1 MSAQQTRQ
9 QRAADLLEVAHQEHE
24 GVFLTGP
31 EQVSVLTDRL
41 PETAFDGSGF
51 ILASF
56 GNCRCASDAKAI
68 RQFDVHARVPNGT
81 DQIALG
87 HETIQL
93 VLKAPEGSG
102 FSPGDLILIT
112 PGHSSE
118 PIDPASFAPDRDGV
132 LAALGYSY
140 RHLGGLRAFN
150 AVPGGAPGFVRSQ
163 GFGNLFNHVGEHPSA
178 SLATLAHAEPFAC
191 NFGTN
196 KHIYTFDENGAFR
209 YGVPPR
215 SILAYLSGTARMA
228 MINLTIV
235 ASVPDE
241 DLPKVVYVTG
251 SPAKLAD
258 MEEYALIRDL
268 RARGSQIVLIDR
280 SDPEIIAKLQEFGK
294 PEVIWTNYAST
305 ATYEQAC
312 AIIADGGNLNNYAGA
327 SDPDL
332 VLTMPIAAAPS
343 FESPTAEAAA
353 QIDAMHHNLGPN
365 DPKRHRGLAHE
376 PHVALLGFEGQPERL
391 AVYLDALPGGTP
403 VKAPDANLA
412 AHDLH
417 TLAHDD
423 LLTDVFIAGSGDD
436 ATATYR
442 EVELRLARSAAVN
455 FVDGDLVAPIR
466 SRHSHYVSRHQ
477 ICGSNVPWHMTNTSE
492 PHSDDM
498 VQQAE
503 NPVDFDWMMKG
514 VCGLRHVP
522 VMMDEVERSQ
532 PFGSFFALA
541 ELPDLPYVEITA
553 DAFDKAASEADGPV
567 QAALAAGAEVLR
579 QNGEVWSREVERA
592 LYAGYGVP
600 YPLDLS

>member
-1 MSAQQTRQ
+1 MSASQTRQ
-9 QRAADLLEVAHQEHE
+9 QRATDLLEVAQQEHE

-41 PETAFDGSGF
+41 PEAAFDGSGF
-51 ILASF
+51 VLASF

-118 PIDPASFAPDRDGV
+118 PIDPASFAPKRDGV

-150 AVPGGAPGFVRSQ
+150 AVPGDAPGFVRSQ
-163 GFGNLFNHVGEHPSA
+163 GFGNLFNHVGDHPAA

-196 KHIYTFDENGAFR
+196 KHIYTFDENGEFR

-215 SILAYLSGTARMA
+215 SVLAYLSGTARMA

-235 ASVPDE
+235 ASVPDDE
-241 DLPKVVYVTG
+241 LPTVVYVTG
-251 SPAKLAD
+251 SPAKLAN

-268 RARGSQIVLIDR
+268 RARGTQVVLIDR
-280 SDPEIIAKLQEFGK
+280 SDPEIVTKLQEFGK
-294 PEVIWTNYAST
+294 PDVIWTNYAST

-312 AIIADGGNLNNYAGA
+312 SIIADGGNLNNYAGA

-332 VLTMPIAAAPS
+332 ILSMPIAAALS

-353 QIDAMHHNLGPN
+353 QVEAMHHNLGPN
-365 DPKRHRGLAHE
+365 DPQRHSGLAKE
-376 PHVALLGFEGQPERL
+376 PRVALLGFAGQDERL
-391 AVYLDALPGGTP
+391 AAYLDALPSGTT
-403 VKAPDANLA
+403 VEAPGVNL
-412 AHDLH
+412 DGRDFQ
-417 TLAHDD
+417 TLGEDD

-436 ATATYR
+436 AIATYR

-477 ICGSNVPWHMTNTSE
+477 ICGSNVPWYMTNTSE

-503 NPVDFDWMMKG
+503 TPVDFDWMMKG

-522 VMMDEVERSQ
+522 AMMDEVESKQ

-541 ELPDLPYVEITA
+541 ELPDLPYVEISV
-553 DAFDKAASEADGPV
+553 DAFEEAAAQADGPV
-567 QAALAAGAEVLR
+567 RVALSAGAEVLR
-579 QNGEVWSREVERA
+579 QNGGVWSREVERA
-592 LYAGYGVP
+592 LYAGHEIP

>member
-1 MSAQQTRQ
+1 MSAPQTRQ
-9 QRAADLLEVAHQEHE
+9 ERAASLLEVAHREHE

-31 EQVSVLTDRL
+31 DQVSVLTDVL
-41 PETAFDGSGF
+41 PPAAFDGTGF
-51 ILASF
+51 VLASF

-68 RQFDVHARVPNGT
+68 HQFDSHARVPNGT
-81 DQIALG
+81 DQVALG

-93 VLKAPEGSG
+93 VLQAPENSG

-112 PGHSSE
+112 PGHSSQ
-118 PIDPASFAPDRDGV
+118 PIDPASFMPDRDGV

-150 AVPGGAPGFVRSQ
+150 AVPGAAPEFVRSQ
-163 GFGNLFNHVGEHPSA
+163 GFGNLFNHVGDHPGV
-178 SLATLAHAEPFAC
+178 SLASLAHAEPFAC
-191 NFGTN
+191 NYGTN
-196 KHIYTFDENGAFR
+196 KHIYTLDENNEFR

-215 SILAYLSGTARMA
+215 SVLAYLSGTARMA

-235 ASVPDE
+235 ASALDE
-241 DLPKVVYVTG
+241 DLPRVVYVTG

-268 RARGSQIVLIDR
+268 RARGTQVVLIDR
-280 SDPEIIAKLQEFGK
+280 NDPEVIAKLQEFGK
-294 PEVIWTNYAST
+294 PEVIWTNYASE

-312 AIIADGGNLNNYAGA
+312 AIIAEGGNLNNYAGA
-327 SDPDL
+327 TDPEL
-332 VLTMPIAAAPS
+332 FLTMPIA
-343 FESPTAEAAA
+343 TASRFDSHAEEVAA
-353 QIDAMHHNLGPN
+353 QIEAMHHNLGPN
-365 DPKRHRGLAHE
+365 DPQRHRGLAHE

-391 AVYLDALPGGTP
+391 AAYLDALPNGTP

-412 AHDLH
+412 GHDLH

-423 LLTDVFIAGSGDD
+423 LLTDVFIASTGEK
-436 ATATYR
+436 AVAIYR

-455 FVDGDLVAPIR
+455 FVDGDLVLPIR

-477 ICGSNVPWHMTNTSE
+477 ICGANVPWYMTNTSE

-514 VCGLRHVP
+514 ICGLRHVLA
-522 VMMDEVERSQ
+522 MMDAVERNQ

-541 ELPDLPYVEITA
+541 ELPDLPYLEISGE
-553 DAFDKAASEADGPV
+553 AFEKAAAKAEGPGR
-567 QAALAAGAEVLR
+567 AALEAGAEVLR
-579 QNGEVWSREVERA
+579 QNSGVW
-592 LYAGYGVP
+592 
-600 YPLDLS
+600 